1 MQPFE
6 AIIFRF
12 LLPAT
17 SFSCLILENILTRLH
32 DNVTFAPI
40 KLKDF
45 SKDAVTS
52 ETEQQSLSLRTAKT
66 QIDTHQCQFFSFFAA
81 VSQRL
86 LCLDEPSKK
95 WMIGHRLV
103 FSTPLDDQKYN
114 ENIIS
119 PQHLNTMTGR

>member
-52 ETEQQSLSLRTAKT
+52 ETEQQSLSLRRSGWTLT
-66 QIDTHQCQFFSFFAA
+66 SVNSSPFSLLFLGGFF
-81 VSQRL
+81 VLTSQV
-86 LCLDEPSKK
+86 K
-95 WMIGHRLV
+95 IG
-103 FSTPLDDQKYN
+103 
-114 ENIIS
+114 
-119 PQHLNTMTGR
+119 